1 MKRIACLLCVSLFM
15 LGFLT
20 CCAPARVQCFLARGI
35 YSAAGI
41 DSLLSVHSLPALS
54 EWEGAAQFTDS
65 GVRIPQWRHVERFKG
80 SDTLELVYVVEAR
93 ESSYLYV
100 CRAVLRRSH

>member
-1 MKRIACLLCVSLFM
+1 MKRITCLLCVSLFM

-35 YSAAGI
+35 YSAAEI
-41 DSLLSVHSLPALS
+41 DSLLGEHSLPALS
-54 EWEGAAQFTDS
+54 EWEGTAQFTDS